1 MLKCFGL
8 LIQMLSDLHLLM
20 LKPIGWRS
28 LMHSLTHWPNGSNL
42 QKLKLSD
49 LQMLKLRHFG
59 WRLLMLK
66 HFDLHLQ
73 MR

>member
-1 MLKCFGL
+1 MRLLIGL

-28 LMHSLTHWPNGSNL
+28 LMHWPNGSNL

-49 LQMLKLRHFG
+49 LQILKLKLIG
-59 WRLLMLK
+59 LSLQKPKLS
-66 HFDLHLQ
+66 DL
-73 MR
+73 R

>member
-49 LQMLKLRHFG
+49 LQILKLKLIG
-59 WRLLMLK
+59 LSLQKPKLS
-66 HFDLHLQ
+66 DL
-73 MR
+73 R